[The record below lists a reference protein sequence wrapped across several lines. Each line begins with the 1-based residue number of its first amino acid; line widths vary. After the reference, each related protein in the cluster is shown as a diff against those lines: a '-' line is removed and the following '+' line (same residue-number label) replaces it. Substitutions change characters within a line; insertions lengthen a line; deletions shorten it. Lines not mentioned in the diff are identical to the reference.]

1 MIKFNKLKKSVS
13 LLLSLALFLSAL
25 TLPGICA
32 EDTFDTIPAE
42 DEPGRVV
49 TYGVRITSSPS
60 AMIVGS
66 GVAETYQIEYEVSP
80 LIPVPNL
87 VWTSGDTSVLTVS
100 QTGLLTAVSEGTTY
114 VTVQIT
120 PAISNFI
127 CVDSVMVTVRQL
139 DDGIF
144 RIKNYA
150 TSNYMTLSRA
160 WNYNEVNI
168 HQRSLNNVINNLS
181 YNAQEFRFIYDS
193 ASGAYYIKPINSGNG
208 YFRCVESQYS
218 YYDCNIRINL
228 CESTSSS
235 RQLFRVVGVGSGQF
249 KIVLNSN
256 TSCAICTN
264 GSGEG
269 VDDPISN
276 PAGPNSNYTADGNI
290 ILSYNSASGT
300 LYNNYKWILE
310 FSERN
315 NEEDYYTGLNLR
327 FPLPN
332 GSLYRKIWSGFGYR
346 QANHNAHAGLDL
358 NAGSNTNVYAAFAGK
373 VERARM
379 GDNGEGNYI
388 TIKASSSTYH
398 AYNNSSK
405 KLSTVYMHLNGF
417 NVQANDIVAKGD
429 IVGYSGN
436 TGGNYGYHLHMSII
450 TDGTLYVGLKRC
462 ADPMMFYRNEPLYFA

>member
-13 LLLSLALFLSAL
+13 LLLSLALFLSAFM
-25 TLPGICA
+25 LPGICA

-49 TYGVRITSSPS
+49 TYGVRITDSPS

-66 GVAETYQIEYEVSP
+66 GVAETYQMGYEVSV
-80 LIPVPNL
+80 LITNPTL

-100 QTGLLTAVSEGTTY
+100 QTGLITAVSEGTTY
-114 VTVQIT
+114 VTVQIM

-127 CVDSVMVTVRQL
+127 CVDSVTVTVRQL

-144 RIKNYA
+144 RIK
-150 TSNYMTLSRA
+150 SCSSSKYMTLSRA
-160 WNYNEVNI
+160 WNYDEVNI
-168 HQRSLNNVINNLS
+168 HQRSLNNVIDNLS
-181 YNAQEFRFIYDS
+181 YNAQEFRFTYDS
-193 ASGAYYIKPINSGNG
+193 SSNAYYIKPINSGNG
-208 YFRCVESQYS
+208 YFRCVEADSATGA
-218 YYDCNIRINL
+218 CNIRINL
-228 CESTSSS
+228 CENVSVS
-235 RQLFRVVGVGSGQF
+235 RQLFKLVGLGSGQF
-249 KIVLNSN
+249 KIVLNS
-256 TSCAICTN
+256 STN
-264 GSGEG
+264 LVISANGTAEG
-269 VDDPISN
+269 VDDDV
-276 PAGPNSNYTADGNI
+276 PNGTHSSYTTNGNI
-290 ILSYNSASGT
+290 VLSYQSTSGT
-300 LYNNYKWILE
+300 VYTNNKWTLE

-315 NEEDYYTGLNLR
+315 AEEDYYTGLNLL

-346 QANHNAHAGLDL
+346 QANHKAHAGLDL